1 MRFVPSFPPVTANP
15 ATRDLRASAGTKAVK
30 PVAPEEGGVPY
41 VTQRMERQHQAVPP
55 VARQDQR
62 AKPSEDRRKECRRLG
77 LQPFLVELR
86 SGIERRRRSLREGD
100 MVDHIDEE
108 A

>member
-1 MRFVPSFPPVTANP
+1 MRFVPSITPAVANP
-15 ATRDLRASAGTKAVK
+15 VARDLKATAAAKAVK
-30 PVAPEEGGVPY
+30 PVTPSEGSVPY
-41 VTQRMERQHQAVPP
+41 VAPRMRQTVPP

-62 AKPSEDRRKECRRLG
+62 TNPSDRRKECRRIG
-77 LQPFLVELR
+77 RQPFFAELR

-108 A
+108 V